1 MAKAVKLA
9 DIAGQLGV
17 STVTVSKALS
27 GQKGVS
33 EELREKIKTLADEM
47 GYKQPSARR
56 REHAVKSYNIG
67 VLIAERWLDKYDS
80 FYLQMYQQVATRAVA
95 KECFTLME
103 VVSAQMEAA
112 CEMPKLVQEQK
123 ADGLII
129 IGRLTGEYLNFLNE
143 KAKIPIL
150 YMDFCDEGRYGCG
163 HFGQLLWSLP
173 HDELPVRHGTQG
185 DCLCGNPACDG
196 IHHGPLSGV
205 YEIPDGA
212 WRCGRGRTGRSQTV
226 TSRPVRLI
234 RTG

>member
-1 MAKAVKLA
+1 
-9 DIAGQLGV
+9 
-17 STVTVSKALS
+17 
-27 GQKGVS
+27 
-33 EELREKIKTLADEM
+33 M

-129 IGRLTGEYLNFLNE
+129 IGRLTGEYLNFFE
-143 KAKIPIL
+143 
-150 YMDFCDEGRYGCG
+150 
-163 HFGQLLWSLP
+163 
-173 HDELPVRHGTQG
+173 
-185 DCLCGNPACDG
+185 
-196 IHHGPLSGV
+196 
-205 YEIPDGA
+205 
-212 WRCGRGRTGRSQTV
+212 
-226 TSRPVRLI
+226 
-234 RTG
+234 